1 MFEEYQIVRRPI
13 VTEKSSIMKDE
24 GNQIVFEVDPR
35 ANKSEIK
42 KAVEKLFKV
51 TVLSIRTQ
59 NRLGKPKRLGRTS
72 GKRKDWKKAIVRIK
86 EGQRVEF
93 FEGV

>member
-35 ANKSEIK
+35 ANKSEI
-42 KAVEKLFKV
+42 
-51 TVLSIRTQ
+51 
-59 NRLGKPKRLGRTS
+59 
-72 GKRKDWKKAIVRIK
+72 
-86 EGQRVEF
+86 
-93 FEGV
+93 